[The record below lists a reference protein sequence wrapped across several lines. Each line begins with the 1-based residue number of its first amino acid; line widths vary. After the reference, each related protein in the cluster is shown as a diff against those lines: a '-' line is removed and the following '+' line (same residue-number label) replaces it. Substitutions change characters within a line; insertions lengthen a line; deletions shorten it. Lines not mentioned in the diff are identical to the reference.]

1 MPRILLFSG
10 KGGVGKTTVAAATGL
25 SAARSGRRV
34 LILSLDLAHSLS
46 DAFGLERTLFD
57 HGSGRPTPVAER
69 LEILEI
75 DVQQEVEDRWHDST
89 NVFSLLLASTGI
101 QDALAEDLV
110 LMPGMEDLITLLYL
124 NRHAHDDRYD
134 LIIIDC
140 PPTGD
145 SLRFISMPKM
155 LEWYVR
161 KRFGFTPGN
170 DHPGKPETT
179 TGGLV
184 DMYRELAGVDALLQD
199 AANTSVRL
207 VASPERIVLRE
218 TQRAFMYFSL
228 YGLVTDRIVVNR
240 ILPAS
245 AGFAPRRRAQ
255 AAVMKSMEALFA
267 PLPISRVPF
276 YEEEVV
282 GEEPL
287 NRLAEDLYGSTDPAA
302 AGPGRPAFRLE
313 SDQGHPVLA
322 ISVPFTVKTDL
333 DLHREGEH
341 LIVRIGSFK
350 RHIPLP
356 RELIPA
362 KVESAKIED
371 GWLRVRFGKGVTS

>member
-57 HGSGRPTPVAER
+57 HGNGRPTRVAAN

-75 DVQQEVEDRWHDST
+75 DVQQEVEDRWHDSA

-124 NRHAHDDRYD
+124 NQHARDDRYD

-161 KRFGFTPGN
+161 KRFGFTPGGQS
-170 DHPGKPETT
+170 PKKPDAS

-184 DMYRELAGVDALLQD
+184 AMYQGLAGVDALLQD
-199 AANTSVRL
+199 AATTSVRL
-207 VASPERIVLRE
+207 VTSPERIVLRE

-240 ILPAS
+240 ILPPAS
-245 AGFAPRRRAQ
+245 GFASRRRAQ
-255 AAVMKSMEALFA
+255 AAILKSMQTLFA
-267 PLPISRVPF
+267 PLPVSRVPF

-287 NRLAEDLYGSTDPAA
+287 TRLADDLYGSSDPAA
-302 AGPGRPAFRLE
+302 AGPASPAFQLVSDEGRPIL
-313 SDQGHPVLA
+313 SIP
-322 ISVPFTVKTDL
+322 VPFTAKSDL
-333 DLHREGEH
+333 VLHREGEH

-356 RELIPA
+356 REFLQA
-362 KVESAKIED
+362 KIESAKIED
-371 GWLRVRFGKGVTS
+371 GRLRVRFET

>member
-46 DAFGLERTLFD
+46 DAFGLDRTLFD
-57 HGSGRPTPVAER
+57 QGNGRPTPVAPD

-75 DVQQEVEDRWHDST
+75 DVQQEVEDRWHDSA

-161 KRFGFTPGN
+161 KRFGFTPG
-170 DHPGKPETT
+170 GQSSRKPDATA
-179 TGGLV
+179 GGLV
-184 DMYRELAGVDALLQD
+184 EMYRGLAGVDALLQD
-199 AANTSVRL
+199 AATTSVRL
-207 VASPERIVLRE
+207 VTSPERIVLRE
-218 TQRAFMYFSL
+218 TQRAYMYFSL

-245 AGFAPRRRAQ
+245 SGFAARRRAQ
-255 AAVMKSMEALFA
+255 TAILKSMETLFA
-267 PLPISRVPF
+267 PLPVSRVPF

-282 GEEPL
+282 GERPL
-287 NRLAEDLYGSTDPAA
+287 TRLADDLYGSTDPAA
-302 AGPGRPAFRLE
+302 PGPSSPAFQLESEQGRPIL
-313 SDQGHPVLA
+313 SIP
-322 ISVPFTVKTDL
+322 VPFTVKSDL
-333 DLHREGEH
+333 KLHREGEH

-350 RHIPLP
+350 RHVPLP
-356 RELIPA
+356 RELLQA
-362 KVESAKIED
+362 SIEEARIEN
-371 GWLRVRFGKGVTS
+371 GRLRVRFGG

>member
-10 KGGVGKTTVAAATGL
+10 KGGVCKTTVAAATGL

-57 HGSGRPTPVAER
+57 HGSGRPTPVADR

-101 QDALAEDLV
+101 QDTLAEDLV

-161 KRFGFTPGN
+161 KRFGFTPGSEN
-170 DHPGKPETT
+170 PGKQEST

-184 DMYRELAGVDALLQD
+184 DMYRGLAGVDALLQD
-199 AANTSVRL
+199 ASTTSVRL
-207 VASPERIVLRE
+207 VTSPERIVLRE

-228 YGLVTDRIVVNR
+228 YGLVTDRVVVNR
-240 ILPAS
+240 ILPTS

-255 AAVMKSMEALFA
+255 ATVIKSMENLFA

-276 YEEEVV
+276 YEHEVV

-287 NRLAEDLYGSTDPAA
+287 NQLAEDLYGSTDPAA
-302 AGPGRPAFRLE
+302 PGPG
-313 SDQGHPVLA
+313 
-322 ISVPFTVKTDL
+322 
-333 DLHREGEH
+333 
-341 LIVRIGSFK
+341 
-350 RHIPLP
+350 
-356 RELIPA
+356 
-362 KVESAKIED
+362 
-371 GWLRVRFGKGVTS
+371 